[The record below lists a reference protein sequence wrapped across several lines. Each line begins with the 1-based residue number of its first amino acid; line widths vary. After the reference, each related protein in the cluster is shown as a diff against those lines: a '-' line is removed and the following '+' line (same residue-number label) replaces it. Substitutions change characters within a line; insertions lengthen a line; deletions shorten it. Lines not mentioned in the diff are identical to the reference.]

1 MKIKNLAL
9 LGVLLSASG
18 CATNTGAPF
27 DQSRIE
33 PKSGMGTAV
42 FYRPD
47 QNFFA
52 YGPGLTRFTIAVD
65 GERVTGL
72 GTETFSI
79 VQMPAGP
86 HQLNALTANIDTS
99 ENVTIDPG
107 KVHYFRV
114 YPVGFSYGTS
124 ILIKEK
130 PQQEAVA
137 ELAGYREQIN
147 NESWA
152 KKVISVRGD

>member
-1 MKIKNLAL
+1 MKKIMIAPLSIL
-9 LGVLLSASG
+9 LFG

-27 DQSRIE
+27 DQASIE
-33 PKSGMGTAV
+33 PKNGMGTAV

-47 QNFFA
+47 QNFFV
-52 YGPGLTRFTIAVD
+52 YGPGLTRIAIAVD

-79 VQMPAGP
+79 VQMPAGK
-86 HQLNALTANIDTS
+86 HQFNALSANIDTR
-99 ENVTIDPG
+99 ENVIIYPG

-124 ILIKEK
+124 ILLKER
-130 PQQEAVA
+130 QQEEAEA

-147 NESWA
+147 NEPWA
-152 KKVISVRGD
+152 KKVISSVRSE